1 MVSTRTAHPGTR
13 EVAHANEVRLVGRV
27 SAPPRERTLPSGDV
41 LVSLR
46 VVVDRPRRGRGAAGG
61 GRRASIDAIDIVC
74 WTAQARRSAG
84 SIRLDDTIEVS
95 GALRRRFW
103 RGSAG
108 VASLCEVE
116 ARRVKRLARSPG
128 SRQAE

>member
-1 MVSTRTAHPGTR
+1 MVSTRTADPR
-13 EVAHANEVRLVGRV
+13 PRDLSHANEVRLVGRV
-27 SAPPRERTLPSGDV
+27 SAPPRERILPSGDV

-46 VVVDRPRRGRGAAGG
+46 VVVDRPRRGRGASGR
-61 GRRASIDAIDIVC
+61 RRASVDAIDVVC
-74 WTAQARRSAG
+74 WTAQTRRSAG
-84 SIRLDDTIEVS
+84 TIGLDDTIEVS

-116 ARRVKRLARSPG
+116 AGRVRRLARAQG
-128 SRQAE
+128 AQQAQ